1 MSALHQKIADARKQF
16 IEIRTAEM
24 LSDVHVFI
32 SLMDEVCESNDELEV
47 MTALRNAVQESGQ
60 TWDGIT
66 KFQRILQAAAER
78 RAADEWESIGQTEEA
93 TRCAMCNDTGEG
105 QHDGA
110 RCGFCSDHRLMQRAA

>member
-1 MSALHQKIADARKQF
+1 MSTLRQKIADARKHF
-16 IEIRTAEM
+16 IAIRTAEM
-24 LSDVHVFI
+24 LADVHVFI
-32 SLMDEVCESNDELEV
+32 SLMDEVCESNDELDV

-78 RAADEWESIGQTEEA
+78 RAAEEWDAIGQESEPTQ
-93 TRCAMCNDTGEG
+93 CAMCHDTGEG